1 MTDYFTK
8 RTPAEVDE
16 EDEDFSEEDESALP
30 TPLTQLPVTGESN
43 IPADPPS
50 EPDVGAHPI
59 TGNVVLNYFQITAP
73 KQLFIMNS
81 EAEEQHLLVRAPLM
95 DDFPTIILPKGLD
108 AKRQW
113 YLYDE
118 IRQFAGESKQDLVT
132 PLPLVPKPG
141 RVIAADSN
149 IGEESADPQ
158 PSV

>member
-1 MTDYFTK
+1 
-8 RTPAEVDE
+8 
-16 EDEDFSEEDESALP
+16 
-30 TPLTQLPVTGESN
+30 
-43 IPADPPS
+43 
-50 EPDVGAHPI
+50 
-59 TGNVVLNYFQITAP
+59 
-73 KQLFIMNS
+73 
-81 EAEEQHLLVRAPLM
+81 M